1 MFYHPHHS
9 IRSFVM
15 HIIPP
20 ENVISI
26 QINSVLIGIVD
37 SKESNDY
44 CIYPCTSTVDPVYN
58 STPTLEPKKC
68 FSYSSVRIFL
78 KNLSFILEFSLR
90 NTMVTRKICPEFFF
104 LSVFDPCIS

>member
-15 HIIPP
+15 HIIPS

-26 QINSVLIGIVD
+26 QINSVLIGIFN

-44 CIYPCTSTVDPVYN
+44 CIYQYIIRSRV
-58 STPTLEPKKC
+58 
-68 FSYSSVRIFL
+68 
-78 KNLSFILEFSLR
+78 
-90 NTMVTRKICPEFFF
+90 
-104 LSVFDPCIS
+104 

>member
-58 STPTLEPKKC
+58 STPYFGAKKMFFLFLGKNFLEK
-68 FSYSSVRIFL
+68 FIFYLRIFFKEHYGYT
-78 KNLSFILEFSLR
+78 KNLS
-90 NTMVTRKICPEFFF
+90 
-104 LSVFDPCIS
+104 